1 MEEDNIRIF
10 LIVRDYDIS
19 GCTILIHLADLRF
32 RTILRYVARSR
43 QAIDLGLFPSHIP
56 RPKIPHHC
64 SMDYDLHSYH
74 VPTIPGTHPRSTK
87 TPRSV
92 LGWMEGQKPTRCYVE
107 WKSHRDNSWCME
119 RCFGHLDDDS
129 SNDSTAQNRDQ
140 AEEKDWCNGYVW
152 SGPLVSNLIR
162 VQYCLC

>member
-1 MEEDNIRIF
+1 MEEGNIRIF
-10 LIVRDYDIS
+10 LIVRDYGIS

-32 RTILRYVARSR
+32 RTLIRYVARSR
-43 QAIDLGLFPSHIP
+43 KAIDLGLFPSDIP
-56 RPKIPHHC
+56 RPTISHHC
-64 SMDYDLHSYH
+64 SMDYHLHSCY
-74 VPTIPGTHPRSTK
+74 VPSISCTHPRST
-87 TPRSV
+87 TATRSV
-92 LGWMEGQKPTRCYVE
+92 LEWMEGQKSTRCYVE
-107 WKSHRDNSWCME
+107 WKSHRDNSWSME

-140 AEEKDWCNGYVW
+140 AEEKDWRNGYVW